1 MVTNFKIGKKKSFNL
16 PQILLS
22 RNIRPYFVSQKIL
35 FTLKKIYPIPSHK
48 MKNLSTPLNVQF
60 WAKNLLK
67 KYLWR
72 NESLHITHVNCT
84 NVQMVE
90 FWKRNFKND
99 AIGKYLYVW
108 RPSINDVTHFLRFLT
123 PPSSLVTHFTK

>member
-1 MVTNFKIGKKKSFNL
+1 
-16 PQILLS
+16 
-22 RNIRPYFVSQKIL
+22 
-35 FTLKKIYPIPSHK
+35 

-108 RPSINDVTHFLRFLT
+108 GPSINDVTHFLRFLT
-123 PPSSLVTHFTK
+123 PPSSLVTHFTKKAYGVTLLFGRCPLLPKWETAPLLKKIIVCSLKNLLSWSSVFKNI